1 MICGVAGAAPVQGI
15 QGLSTSVQPNEIADT
30 RAYRRA
36 AWKAIRWPIVV
47 VLFGVLFT
55 IAVSTIV
62 SREIRE
68 ANAERTSHLV
78 ERVNKRV
85 YDRINSYQLVM
96 QMARGLY
103 RSSDSVT
110 RDGWHR
116 FVVTLDW
123 LNVPGALG
131 LGYVE
136 RVRRPEV
143 DAFLRRV
150 RADGQPDF
158 KIVGGADPLPDY
170 VYAMRFIEPAEFNK
184 NLIGFDFASDL
195 TLRHAAE
202 WAVNQGGITV
212 TDNLIH
218 LPQDKQDR
226 PGLMFLA
233 PVYRNDTDPYTFE
246 ERQAAIQGWIAMPIV
261 MAETMAGT
269 LDEVK
274 GVLDVR
280 VYLGSRPDPTR
291 LLFDTAALLADSR
304 DAKPAKPG
312 ADGNASLSFRRQRTL
327 AFAGQSLTL
336 EFTAYSALDYAERF
350 MPLIVLV
357 GGIAGAL
364 LTGAVVWSIGA
375 ARSKAELLA
384 AGMTHDLR
392 IAKEAA
398 ESASIAKTQFL
409 ATMSHEIRT
418 PMNGV
423 LGMAGL
429 LADTKLD
436 SEQAHFVQVLQQSGE
451 SLLGIINDILDF
463 AKVESGKLELEHV
476 DFELAP
482 VIDSTIELM
491 ASRAQTKGIELA
503 SFISPDVP
511 TTVNGDPGR
520 LRQVL
525 LNLLSNAVKFTE
537 TGGVNVIVEM
547 AREDESGCKLR
558 IAVRDTG
565 IGIPEEAKS
574 RLFDRFSQVDAST
587 TRRFGG
593 TGLGLAICKQI
604 IELLGGHIGVD
615 SRTSERSGSTFWFT
629 MLFAPP
635 RGAVIDDRADWST
648 LLQGKHVLI
657 LDDNVVNRE
666 IFERYVASLGGH
678 SRSAAEPE
686 ILLEEL
692 AVAPPEEPFALAII
706 DHMMPNMSGV
716 EFIAEL
722 KQLTQV
728 KVGHIIL
735 SSSAIFVGRNQAAET
750 GIDSVLPKPVRRQ
763 QFIACLSEAF
773 GVTPHQ
779 AADTAVPQSI
789 PRFAAGS
796 NLRIL
801 VAEDNQVN
809 QLLVT
814 AILGRAGARIDVA
827 ANGHEALEAI
837 RQRGFDLVLM
847 DMQMPEM
854 DGLEATR
861 RIRDLGGAALT
872 LPILAMTANA
882 MQEDRR
888 RCLEAGMNDFI
899 AKPIDAE
906 ELIRK
911 IAVHT
916 HVELNTIEMAAA
928 PLGGVAAELS
938 GEQERALDNLLRSFD
953 EVADSRPPAA

>member
-1 MICGVAGAAPVQGI
+1 M
-15 QGLSTSVQPNEIADT
+15 
-30 RAYRRA
+30 
-36 AWKAIRWPIVV
+36 RWPIII
-47 VLFGVLFT
+47 VLFGVLFALSVS
-55 IAVSTIV
+55 AVV
-62 SREIRE
+62 DREVKQV
-68 ANAERTSHLV
+68 NTERTSHLI

-96 QMARGLY
+96 QMARGLF
-103 RSSDSVT
+103 RADDNVSRED
-110 RDGWHR
+110 WHR
-116 FVVTLDW
+116 FVANLDW
-123 LNVPGALG
+123 LTVPGALG

-136 RVRRPEV
+136 RVQRTGL
-143 DAFLRRV
+143 DAFLRDV

-158 KIVGGADPLPDY
+158 KILDGASPLPAY
-170 VYAMRFIEPAEFNK
+170 VYAARFIEPAEFNQS
-184 NLIGFDFASDL
+184 LLGLDFGANL

-212 TDNLIH
+212 TGDP
-218 LPQDKQDR
+218 LPLAQDKQGR
-226 PGLMFLA
+226 PGLMLLA
-233 PVYRNDTDPYTFE
+233 PVYRNGTDPYTFE
-246 ERQAAIQGWIAMPIV
+246 ERQQAIQGWIAMPIN

-280 VYLGSRPDPTR
+280 VYLGSRPDPAR
-291 LLFDTAALLADSR
+291 LLFDTSALLANSSGASVTPAAAEDS
-304 DAKPAKPG
+304 
-312 ADGNASLSFRRQRTL
+312 STVTLHRQRTL
-327 AFAGQSLTL
+327 AFAGQSLML
-336 EFTAYSALDYAERF
+336 EFTAQSALDTTEQL
-350 MPLIVLV
+350 MPLLILV

-364 LTGAVVWSIGA
+364 LTGAVVWSLGV
-375 ARSKAELLA
+375 ARGRAELLA
-384 AGMTHDLR
+384 AGMTQDLR
-392 IAKEAA
+392 SAKEAA

-429 LADTKLD
+429 LADTRLD
-436 SEQAHFVQVLQQSGE
+436 SEQTHFVEVLQQSGE

-476 DFELAP
+476 DFEIAP

-491 ASRAQTKGIELA
+491 ASRAQIKGIELA
-503 SFISPDVP
+503 SFIAPDVP
-511 TTVNGDPGR
+511 TIMNGDPGR

-525 LNLLSNAVKFTE
+525 LNLLSNAIKFTE
-537 TGGVNVIVEM
+537 AGGVNVIAEV
-547 AREDESGCKLR
+547 AAEDEAGCKLR

-565 IGIPEEAKS
+565 IGIPDDAKS

-615 SRTSERSGSTFWFT
+615 SRTGERSGSTFWFT
-629 MLFAPP
+629 MKFSPP
-635 RGAVIDDRADWST
+635 RVAGIDDRVALST
-648 LLQGKHVLI
+648 LLAGKTVLI

-666 IFERYVASLGGH
+666 IFERYVASLGG
-678 SRSAAEPE
+678 SCRSASEPE
-686 ILLEEL
+686 VLLEEL
-692 AVAPPEEPFALAII
+692 AAAPPEEPFALAII

-716 EFIAEL
+716 EFIA
-722 KQLTQV
+722 QLRRLTKV
-728 KVGHIIL
+728 RVGHIIL
-735 SSSAIFVGRNQAAET
+735 SSSALFVGRDQAVEA
-750 GIDSVLPKPVRRQ
+750 GIGSVLPKPVRRQ
-763 QFIACLSEAF
+763 QFVACLSEAL
-773 GVTPHQ
+773 GVAPTRGAETVAPRG
-779 AADTAVPQSI
+779 I
-789 PRFAAGS
+789 PRLSPGT

-814 AILGRAGARIDVA
+814 AILGRSGARVDVA
-827 ANGHEALEAI
+827 ANGHEALEAV
-837 RQRGFDLVLM
+837 RRRRYDLVLM

-861 RIRDLGGAALT
+861 RIRDLGGIAAT
-872 LPILAMTANA
+872 LPIVAMTANA

-899 AKPIDAE
+899 AKPLEAE
-906 ELIRK
+906 DLIRK
-911 IAVHT
+911 IAMHT
-916 HVELNTIEMAAA
+916 QVEIGVPETSPAPMANATSS
-928 PLGGVAAELS
+928 VS
-938 GEQERALDNLLRSFD
+938 GDQEQALEDLMRSFD
-953 EVADSRPPAA
+953 APVNTRPPAA

>member
-1 MICGVAGAAPVQGI
+1 M
-15 QGLSTSVQPNEIADT
+15 
-30 RAYRRA
+30 
-36 AWKAIRWPIVV
+36 RWPIVV
-47 VLFGVLFT
+47 VLFGILFT
-55 IAVSTIV
+55 VAVSAIV
-62 SREIRE
+62 AREIRD
-68 ANAERTSHLV
+68 ATTERTSHLI

-103 RSSDSVT
+103 RSSDQVT
-110 RDGWHR
+110 HREWHN
-116 FVVTLDW
+116 FVASLDW
-123 LNVPGALG
+123 LTVPGALG
-131 LGYVE
+131 LGYIE
-136 RVRRPEV
+136 RVPRANL
-143 DAFLRRV
+143 DAFLRKV
-150 RADGQPDF
+150 HSEGQPGYQ
-158 KIVGGADPLPDY
+158 IVSGPDPLPDY
-170 VYAMRFIEPAEFNK
+170 VYATRFIEPNEFNK
-184 NLIGFDFASDL
+184 ELVGYDFASDM

-212 TDNLIH
+212 TGNTIH
-218 LPQDKQDR
+218 LAQDEQGR

-233 PVYRNDTDPYTFE
+233 PVYRNDADPYTFQ
-246 ERQAAIQGWIAMPIV
+246 ERQLAIQGWIAMPII
-261 MAETMAGT
+261 MAETMTGT
-269 LDEVK
+269 LDDVK
-274 GVLDVR
+274 GVVDVR
-280 VYLGSRPDPTR
+280 VYLGSRTDRAR
-291 LLFDTAALLADSR
+291 LLFDTAALLANTRGATALPAAADSGS
-304 DAKPAKPG
+304 AV
-312 ADGNASLSFRRQRTL
+312 SFRKQRTL

-336 EFTAYSALDYAERF
+336 EFTTHSELDSAERF
-350 MPLIVLV
+350 MPILVLI
-357 GGIAGAL
+357 GGTASAL
-364 LTGAVVWSIGA
+364 LTGAVVWSLGA
-375 ARSKAELLA
+375 ARSKAEFLA
-384 AGMTHDLR
+384 AGMTYDLR
-392 IAKEAA
+392 AAKEAA

-436 SEQAHFVQVLQQSGE
+436 SEQTHFVSVLQQSGE

-476 DFELAP
+476 DFDLAP
-482 VIDSTIELM
+482 AIDSTIELM

-503 SFISPDVP
+503 SFIAPDVP
-511 TTVNGDPGR
+511 SVVNGDPGR

-537 TGGVNVIVEM
+537 SGGVNLVVEM
-547 AREDESGCKLR
+547 ANEDETGCKLR

-565 IGIPEEAKS
+565 IGIPDEAKA

-615 SRTSERSGSTFWFT
+615 SRVGERSGSTFWFT
-629 MLFAPP
+629 MRFAAPSNP
-635 RGAVIDDRADWST
+635 VIDDRQALST
-648 LLQGKHVLI
+648 MLAGKLVLI
-657 LDDNVVNRE
+657 LDDNLVNRE
-666 IFERYVASLGGH
+666 IFERYVSSLGGH
-678 SRSAAEPE
+678 WLSAAKPE
-686 ILLEEL
+686 LLLEEF
-692 AVAPPEEPFALAII
+692 AAAPPEEPFALAII

-716 EFIAEL
+716 EFITEL
-722 KQLTQV
+722 KRLEKI

-735 SSSAIFVGRNQAAET
+735 SSSATFVGRDQAAEI

-763 QFIACLSEAF
+763 HFIACLSEAF
-773 GVTPHQ
+773 GMTPTRH
-779 AADTAVPQSI
+779 ADTAATRSV
-789 PRFAAGS
+789 PRFKLGT

-814 AILGRAGARIDVA
+814 AILGRAGARVDLA
-827 ANGHEALEAI
+827 ANGQEAVEAI
-837 RQRGFDLVLM
+837 RHRGYDLVLM

-861 RIRDLGGAALT
+861 RIRDLGGTAVT

-911 IAVHT
+911 IAVHSQS
-916 HVELNTIEMAAA
+916 ELVSAEDGFA
-928 PLGGVAAELS
+928 LGGAATSLS
-938 GEQERALDNLLRSFD
+938 GDQQQALDDLLRSFND
-953 EVADSRPPAA
+953 DADSRSPAA

>member
-1 MICGVAGAAPVQGI
+1 MICGAAGAAPTQGV
-15 QGLSTSVQPNEIADT
+15 QGLSTTVQPNEIADN

-36 AWKAIRWPIVV
+36 AWKAVRWPIVV

-62 SREIRE
+62 SREIRD

-96 QMARGLY
+96 QMARGLF
-103 RSSDSVT
+103 RSNESIT
-110 RDGWHR
+110 RSQWHQ
-116 FVVTLDW
+116 FVASLDW
-123 LNVPGALG
+123 LSVPGALG

-136 RVRRPEV
+136 RVQRSAIDDFV
-143 DAFLRRV
+143 ARV
-150 RADGQPDF
+150 RSDGQPDF
-158 KIVGGADPLPDY
+158 QVAGGSDPLPDFI
-170 VYAMRFIEPAEFNK
+170 YATRFIEPSDFNK
-184 NLIGFDFASDL
+184 NLIGFDFASDT

-212 TDNLIH
+212 TDNVIH
-218 LPQDKQDR
+218 LPQDKRDR
-226 PGLMFLA
+226 PGLMFMA
-233 PVYRNDTDPYTFE
+233 PVYRNDADPYTFE
-246 ERQAAIQGWIAMPIV
+246 ERQLAIQGWIAMPIV

-269 LDEVK
+269 LDDVK

-280 VYLGSRPDPTR
+280 VYLGSRPDPAR
-291 LLFDTAALLADSR
+291 LLFDTAALLPRSDGAQ
-304 DAKPAKPG
+304 PAVPG
-312 ADGNASLSFRRQRTL
+312 DDGTSLSFRRQRTL
-327 AFAGQSLTL
+327 AFAGQSLLL
-336 EFTAYSALDYAERF
+336 EFTAYSVLDSAERF

-436 SEQAHFVQVLQQSGE
+436 SEQSHFVQVLQQSGE

-537 TGGVNVIVEM
+537 AGGVNVIVEL
-547 AREDESGCKLR
+547 AHEDEGGCKLR
-558 IAVRDTG
+558 VAVRDTG

-615 SRTSERSGSTFWFT
+615 SRTGERGGSTFWFT
-629 MLFAPP
+629 MRFAPP
-635 RGAVIDDRADWST
+635 SGAIIDDRADWST
-648 LLQGKHVLI
+648 LLQGKSVLI

-692 AVAPPEEPFALAII
+692 AVAPPDEPFALAII

-722 KQLTQV
+722 RQLNQV

-773 GVTPHQ
+773 GVTPRE
-779 AADTAVPQSI
+779 AADTVAPQSI

-837 RQRGFDLVLM
+837 RQRGYDLVLM

-861 RIRDLGGAALT
+861 RIRDLGGTALM

-916 HVELNTIEMAAA
+916 HVELNAAEPAA
-928 PLGGVAAELS
+928 PLGGTAAALS
-938 GEQERALDNLLRSFD
+938 NEQERALDNLLRSFD
-953 EVADSRPPAA
+953 ETVDSRPPAA